1 MKRYFGAIGWAV
13 IGLIAL
19 VCLNLIFFGFVVG
32 LDVMFGAA
40 PQFTVPMFV
49 PLLICGGTIVMLL
62 LRKSRQPFTASD
74 STLNPA
80 SETQSSG
87 HRNRRPQAAVLHSM
101 LIIRRQPARRFS
113 NQERRS
119 YESSI

>member
-1 MKRYFGAIGWAV
+1 MKRYFGAIGWAI

-19 VCLNLIFFGFVVG
+19 VCLNLFFFGFVAG

-62 LRKSRQPFTASD
+62 LKKARPPLAVSD

-80 SETQSSG
+80 SETQPSS
-87 HRNRRPQAAVLHSM
+87 HPNRRPQAAVLHSM
-101 LIIRRQPARRFS
+101 LVIRRQPARRFS
-113 NQERRS
+113 TQERRP
-119 YESSI
+119 YESSV